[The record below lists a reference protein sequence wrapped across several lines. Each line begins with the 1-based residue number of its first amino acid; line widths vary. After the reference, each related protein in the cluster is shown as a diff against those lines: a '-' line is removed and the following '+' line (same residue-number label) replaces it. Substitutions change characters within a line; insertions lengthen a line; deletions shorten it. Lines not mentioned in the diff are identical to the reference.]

1 MDKKVA
7 IIKPVIYYYLDKEG
21 NRRPI
26 DYRINDGFDYSFNEQ
41 TIKEIN
47 DYFPET
53 MNNLYVI
60 IDGIEFK
67 LA

>member
-7 IIKPVIYYYLDKEG
+7 LIKPVIYYYLDQEG

-26 DYRINDGFDYSFNEQ
+26 DYHINDGFDYSFNEQ

-47 DYFPET
+47 EWLPET
-53 MNNLYVI
+53 IKNLYVI
-60 IDGIEFK
+60 IDGFEFK